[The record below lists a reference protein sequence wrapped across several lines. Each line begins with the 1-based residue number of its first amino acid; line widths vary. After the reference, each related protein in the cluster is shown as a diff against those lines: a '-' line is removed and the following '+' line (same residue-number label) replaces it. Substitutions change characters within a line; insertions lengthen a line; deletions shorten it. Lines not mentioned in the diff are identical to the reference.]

1 MRLLLLLLLG
11 LCVGANAIATEYELK
26 SAYRS
31 VSGTVVNTSCHVVP
45 DTTAADELVCANSC
59 SQNAACKAFMQNV
72 TTCSLLVNIST
83 PGCEAVAIV
92 RPYGA
97 ARQIMPSLWT
107 KRTKQSLS
115 TTAQVALNN
124 SHSSIQTNNVEIAIQ
139 NYEDK
144 PDLWIENIT
153 QNQVNKDQLD
163 VVYNVDIQGSFSNE
177 TVVQNVVRNFYIN
190 YVPINM
196 NATIDSANILRLSTE
211 KTLRDSVRNI
221 FIQLLFG
228 FIVVFFPVL
237 AGNVIFIFRF
247 QIWDFLNRFKL
258 V

>member
-1 MRLLLLLLLG
+1 MRLILLA
-11 LCVGANAIATEYELK
+11 LCVGTNAISTQYDLNRVYQRMEG
-26 SAYRS
+26 S
-31 VSGTVVNTSCHVVP
+31 VSNTSCQVVA
-45 DTTAADELVCANSC
+45 DSSAANLLVCANSC
-59 SQNAACKAFMQNV
+59 LNNTMCKAFMQNI
-72 TTCSLLVNIST
+72 TTCSLLVNMSV
-83 PGCEAVAIV
+83 PGCGAVV
-92 RPYGA
+92 TSDFPRFLPE
-97 ARQIMPSLWT
+97 LWT
-107 KRTKQSLS
+107 KRFKQSMS
-115 TTAQVALNN
+115 TTAYVVQNA
-124 SHSSIQTNNVEIAIQ
+124 SHVSVNIRDVETAIQ
-139 NYEDK
+139 AYENR
-144 PDLWIENIT
+144 PDLWIESIT
-153 QNQVNKDQLD
+153 QNQANNEQLD

-190 YVPINM
+190 YVPIHM